1 MPSEKILEKKKQR
14 VEDLTTVL
22 KDSNVGVLVNY
33 IGINVE
39 NDTKLRKELREAG
52 CEYKVIKNTLLSR
65 ALKEAG
71 IEGLED
77 CMAGTT
83 ALAVAKDDYVAA
95 PKILSE
101 YAKKLE
107 SFTVKGGFVDGD
119 AVSTEQIKVL
129 ASLPSKEVLVAQA
142 LYGLNAPI
150 QGFATVLN
158 GTIRGLAIVLNA
170 IAEQKE
176 SA

>member
-1 MPSEKILEKKKQR
+1 MPSEKILEKKKQQ
-14 VEDLTTVL
+14 VEELTAVL
-22 KDSNVGVLVNY
+22 KESNIGVLVNY

-95 PKILSE
+95 PKILSA
-101 YAKKLE
+101 YAKKQE
-107 SFTVKGGFVDGD
+107 SFTVKGGFVDGS
-119 AVSTEQIKVL
+119 AVSTDQITAL
-129 ASLPSKEVLVAQA
+129 SQLPSKEVLVAQA
-142 LYGLNAPI
+142 LGGLNAPI
-150 QGFATVLN
+150 QGFANVLS
-158 GTIRGLAIVLNA
+158 GTIRGLAIALNA